1 MGAPWVIKKVSVPPP
16 PAPET
21 APPVS
26 EPVKPKDEAPVPK
39 RPRKK
44 ATKAPKK

>member
-16 PAPET
+16 PVP
-21 APPVS
+21 

-44 ATKAPKK
+44 ATNAPKK

>member
-16 PAPET
+16 
-21 APPVS
+21 APPA
-26 EPVKPKDEAPVPK
+26 ELAKPEDKPVVPK
-39 RPRKK
+39 KSRKK